1 MICGQDEKH
10 QQSSRTTFNKMKL
23 YSSYQDDKLQSVCVT
38 QLWLTGSAVMMSGR
52 WRQWIPNKSSVLRLQ
67 PRSPAEINSD
77 FLLSG
82 DHDKIFPLVEMIFLN
97 VHYPGNLK
105 DIADFISTWVV
116 LICVSAVSVLSNSRK
131 RPYTDDRML
140 MIRTTTT
147 TTIRRRWL
155 TKHSQRAFQDAQM
168 LYRKSWRKSSSWK
181 ICQQFIK
188 VLKKMDEMVGL
199 Y

>member
-10 QQSSRTTFNKMKL
+10 QHSSRTTFNKMKL

-77 FLLSG
+77 FLLSR

-131 RPYTDDRML
+131 RPYTDDRVL

-181 ICQQFIK
+181 MCQQFIK